1 MKKLLSFFLAICLT
15 VCLTACGKN
24 PSKVGSNET
33 SITSSAASL
42 NSSTVSLTEN
52 DSSQSVSSGVS
63 SAKTSSVASGGK
75 TSSTVS
81 TAPKKDYSNS
91 TETITIPTQ
100 YNAVLYKGKIITPR
114 AILNSDYSIY
124 TKYENTWDDKNNIS
138 VYDGKLFYYDDVAEK
153 YQTRSVI
160 FTCDETGKNVKEVVK
175 KAICGIYTIYQ
186 GRIYYF
192 CNRYYVDY
200 EWQTYLCSSNLDGTD
215 EREEIYLENFD
226 DFRSGVVK
234 DSVLYF
240 RVFINSIHSIV
251 KFDPKVKKIEI
262 MKQYP
267 NPTSYFWRS
276 TMVLQGN
283 DFYYHYIDNLYKVNF
298 NGEDI
303 ALPIAP
309 NESDTYLR
317 NKNVAICDQGVMV
330 MGSDYHS
337 IYEPVDFF
345 YFDDLSTK
353 KEAPENLY
361 VKVIRSGTGDLFTYF
376 PYKKDDKIILFVS
389 GRAQQ

>member
-1 MKKLLSFFLAICLT
+1 MKKLLSFFLALCLT

-100 YNAVLYKGKIITPR
+100 GNAVLYKGKIITSHT
-114 AILNSDYSIY
+114 ILNSDYSIY
-124 TKYENTWDDKNNIS
+124 TNYENSWDSKRNIS
-138 VYDGKLFYYDDVAEK
+138 VYDGKLFYYDDVADK
-153 YQTRSVI
+153 YQTRNAI
-160 FTCDETGKNVKEVVK
+160 FTCDENGKNVKEVVK
-175 KAICGIYTIYQ
+175 NAIFGIYTIYQ
-186 GRIYYF
+186 GSIYYF
-192 CNRYYVDY
+192 CERYYVDY

-215 EREEIYLENFD
+215 EREEIYLENIGDIYFA
-226 DFRSGVVK
+226 VVK
-234 DSVLYF
+234 DSVLYCWAF
-240 RVFINSIHSIV
+240 EGDNTCIL
-251 KFDPKVKKIEI
+251 KFDPKTKKLEVA
-262 MKQYP
+262 KRYSEP
-267 NPTSYFWRS
+267 ATRHRS
-276 TMVLQGN
+276 ALMLEGS
-283 DFYYHYIDNLYKVNF
+283 DIYYHFGNYLYKVNF
-298 NGEDI
+298 SGEDI

-309 NESDTYLR
+309 NESDKYLL
-317 NKNVAICDQGVMV
+317 NKHVAICDQGVMV
-330 MGSDYHS
+330 MRSDHHS
-337 IYEPVDFF
+337 AYEPVDFF
-345 YFDDLSTK
+345 YFDDLSAK

-361 VKVIRSGTGDLFTYF
+361 VKVIRKATGDLFNYF
-376 PYKKDDKIILFVS
+376 PYKKDDKIILFVT
-389 GRAQQ
+389 GRAQE